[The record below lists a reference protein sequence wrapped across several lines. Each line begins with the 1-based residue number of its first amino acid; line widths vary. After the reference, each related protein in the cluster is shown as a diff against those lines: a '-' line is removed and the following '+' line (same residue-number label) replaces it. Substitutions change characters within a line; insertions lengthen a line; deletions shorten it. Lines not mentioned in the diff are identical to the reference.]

1 MIRSRATG
9 KLPVIG
15 ALLMA
20 CVLLSACAGT
30 ARGVKQSVYQH
41 DESLSVVDFS
51 QSQADAMVVIRYPAV
66 VQEDAIPAYYR
77 SFEQNAIGGSVD
89 RSGLPPMET
98 ERIAQSIIAKSNYYV
113 MSLYRELSS
122 GFPKDAVLLSPHV
135 IELDENDRL
144 TSRPLL
150 ASEQIPSVVA
160 IDFSVY
166 SFPDPSKM
174 MDSPP
179 LTLGDIVTPLFVI
192 HSNHWVRPPTN
203 GLLLSSEAL
212 VEASWTL
219 SRDQATGQVEALL
232 GQGEVPVRELDFIR
246 FLDRGDMSFKDLPL
260 KGPGESR
267 REVVAVEVHPL
278 EKIRMDPETML
289 QIRANP
295 GLDPFAEEFVKGAA
309 TRIVTALNRADH
321 DRATFFERQAALSK
335 FDPNLGIA
343 FLSNS
348 GNEDLRA
355 RLQMGEA
362 LVKAE
367 RRFLSAQSA
376 ALYEGTYEG
385 TYGDQMRQVLEAEFK
400 MLEDRRDLAR
410 AQNWST
416 AIAIVAMAGAA
427 YAGSDPGSSNF
438 FNSRTFGN
446 MAMMTSL
453 WAMNKAFSTNAQSKT
468 VGENFLLQM
477 APAINRQVSVQ
488 VEWLE
493 STEEITARDFN
504 ELREKTLALY
514 QRSVRGV
521 NFEYDPSC
529 SFAHPAMETSGTWF
543 GRCDNGKAYA
553 GGYGLVLD
561 AQGNTI
567 EYLGTASGGLAEGTG
582 AMIFRSPGQ
591 EGAVYY
597 EGSFSAGLPHG
608 VVWVEEAGRKPRV
621 RTFQAGLDKGAA
633 DVDQLQRFKF

>member
-1 MIRSRATG
+1 MNRSGRFV
-9 KLPVIG
+9 KLTAHG
-15 ALLMA
+15 LLLAA
-20 CVLLSACAGT
+20 CVLLTACAGT

-41 DESLSVVDFS
+41 DESLSVVDLS
-51 QSQADAMVVIRYPAV
+51 HSQADAMVVIRYPAV
-66 VQEDAIPAYYR
+66 VQEDALTAYYR
-77 SFEQNAIGGSVD
+77 SFEQNAIGGQVE
-89 RSGLPPMET
+89 RSDLQPMET
-98 ERIAQSIIAKSNYYV
+98 DRVAQSIIAKSNYYV
-113 MSLYRELSS
+113 MSLYRELSQ
-122 GFPKDAVLLSPHV
+122 GFPKDSVLLSPHV
-135 IELDENDRL
+135 IELDENGRL

-150 ASEQIPSVVA
+150 ASEQIPSVVT

-166 SFPDPSKM
+166 SFPDPRKM

-179 LTLGDIVTPLFVI
+179 LTFGDIVTPLFTI
-192 HSNHWVRPPTN
+192 HSNRWVQAPTN
-203 GLLLSSEAL
+203 GLLLASEPL
-212 VEASWTL
+212 VEAAWVL
-219 SRDQATGQVEALL
+219 AREEAGGQVDALL
-232 GQGEVPVRELDFIR
+232 GQNKAPVRQLDFVR
-246 FLDRGDMSFKDLPL
+246 YLDRGDMAFKDLPL

-278 EKIRMDPETML
+278 EKIRLDPATMTQL
-289 QIRANP
+289 QENP

-309 TRIVTALNRADH
+309 TRIVTALNAADH
-321 DRATFFERQAALSK
+321 DRATFFERQAALSE

-343 FLSNS
+343 FLSRS
-348 GNEDLRA
+348 GEEDLRA

-362 LVKAE
+362 LIQAE

-376 ALYEGTYEG
+376 ALYEGAYEG
-385 TYGDQMRQVLEAEFK
+385 TYGDQMRQVLEAEFN

-410 AQNWST
+410 TQNWTT
-416 AIAIVAMAGAA
+416 ALAIVAMAGAA

-446 MAMMTSL
+446 MAMLTSL

-468 VGENFLLQM
+468 IGENFLVQM

-488 VEWLE
+488 VEWME

-521 NFEYDPSC
+521 NSEFDPAC
-529 SFAHPAMETSGTWF
+529 SFRHPAMDVAGTWF
-543 GRCDNGKAYA
+543 GGCDNGE
-553 GGYGLVLD
+553 GVSSGYGIVVD
-561 AQGNTI
+561 QQGNTI
-567 EYLGTASGGLAEGTG
+567 EYLGAARDGLAEGSG

-591 EGAVYY
+591 PSAVYY

-608 VVWVEEAGRKPRV
+608 VVWVEEGGRKPRI
-621 RTFQAGLDKGAA
+621 RTFQAGVDKGAA
-633 DVDQLQRFKF
+633 DVDQLQRVKF